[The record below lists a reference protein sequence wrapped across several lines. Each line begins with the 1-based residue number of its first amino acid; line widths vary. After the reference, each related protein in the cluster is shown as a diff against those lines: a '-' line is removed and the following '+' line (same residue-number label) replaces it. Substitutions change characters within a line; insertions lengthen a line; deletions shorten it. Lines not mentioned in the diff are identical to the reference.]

1 MHGQFPSLLTDCR
14 IEFDFERITPL
25 SEEIISFLNPFPR
38 RDRIETRIVDITR
51 ALNIIKYNEAFI
63 VRPNEFINRP
73 TSFRRGVSLINREMK
88 IVATLPDDD
97 VIPRSKIEIAQASRS
112 YRYFQH
118 DLIQLIPIFTS
129 ITILLHLEFETD
141 ACIGYLGRFYRY
153 LAPRNVFYLV

>member
-63 VRPNEFINRP
+63 VRPNEFYRP

-97 VIPRSKIEIAQASRS
+97 VTLNTAIENRDQI
-112 YRYFQH
+112 
-118 DLIQLIPIFTS
+118 
-129 ITILLHLEFETD
+129 
-141 ACIGYLGRFYRY
+141 
-153 LAPRNVFYLV
+153 